1 MNGKVEKKPRRPF
14 EILPVCGKYQAGF
27 TSEFSVFFEF
37 QTGGISDLVALGKPR
52 GHKICRACHVMSG
65 TIRSHTLK
73 TWEACRTAEPQTLE
87 SYSSY
92 RRTNTARCHAS
103 FCADPEPALRTTFW
117 RTRRAST
124 LRSSVA
130 CLTTSSWFRGRIV

>member
-1 MNGKVEKKPRRPF
+1 MAKLRRSRGGLSRSYLFAASTRQVSPR
-14 EILPVCGKYQAGF
+14 
-27 TSEFSVFFEF
+27 SSVFFFEF

-73 TWEACRTAEPQTLE
+73 TWEACRTAEPQPLE

-130 CLTTSSWFRGRIV
+130 CLTTSSWFRGRII